1 MLFVTKVR
9 QDNDVTE
16 CIGTNYVEIDIEL
29 SWPIWSSTIC
39 DKTIWDNDM
48 TNCKDVVYAIND
60 TKLLRPIE
68 LGTIC
73 DKNQL
78 R

>member
-9 QDNDVTE
+9 HDNDVTE

-29 SWPIWSSTIC
+29 SWVIWSSIIC
-39 DKTIWDNDM
+39 DKTIQDNDM
-48 TNCKDVVYAIND
+48 TNRKGVVYAIND
-60 TKLLRPIE
+60 TKLLWPIKP
-68 LGTIC
+68 GTIC
-73 DKNQL
+73 DENQL